1 MEQYLSFVI
10 EPSQAGMEVA
20 QVLLAQGFSKKAIS
34 RLKNAD
40 LSFEVAEKRVN
51 SNYILCA
58 GDILRVP
65 IFNQAPPKAKI
76 VPWEKDLTIVY
87 EDEYL
92 LVCDK
97 VAGIPMYP
105 HKSGGNGSLANIV
118 AYHYPNKTF
127 HAVNRLDEN
136 TAGLVVLAKSAYV
149 LHQLQN
155 INIEKY
161 YLLTVQGA
169 LNGAGMIDFPLLH
182 ISGHPRVLVDST
194 GKEARTAYTVLAN
207 RTDYSIVM
215 VHLLTGRTHQI
226 RAHMAAIGHP
236 LVGDVLYGA
245 QETGQNYRLLAF
257 RLEIEHPITHEILV
271 CESPQALCFDKF

>member
-1 MEQYLSFVI
+1 MEQYLSFLI

-34 RLKNAD
+34 RLKNAE
-40 LSFEVAEKRVN
+40 LSFEINEKRVN
-51 SNYILCA
+51 SNYILRE

-65 IFNQAPPKAKI
+65 IFNQKPPKAQI
-76 VPWEKDLTIVY
+76 IPWKKDLSVVY

-97 VAGIPMYP
+97 PSGIAMYP
-105 HKSGGNGSLANIV
+105 HTGGGNGSLANIV
-118 AYHYPNKTF
+118 AYHYPHQTF
-127 HAVNRLDEN
+127 HAVNRLDEY
-136 TAGLVVLAKSAYV
+136 TAGLVVLAKNAYV

-155 INIEKY
+155 SNIEKY
-161 YLLTVQGA
+161 YLLYVQGR
-169 LNGAGMIDFPLLH
+169 LNGAGMIDLPLRH
-182 ISGHPRVLVDST
+182 INGQPRVLVDPT
-194 GKEARTAYTVLAN
+194 GKEARTAYTVLACFAAH
-207 RTDYSIVM
+207 SVVM

-245 QETGQNYRLLAF
+245 DENEQNYRLLAF
-257 RLEIEHPITHEILV
+257 HLEIEHPITHEILD
-271 CESPQALCFDKF
+271 CESPQALCF